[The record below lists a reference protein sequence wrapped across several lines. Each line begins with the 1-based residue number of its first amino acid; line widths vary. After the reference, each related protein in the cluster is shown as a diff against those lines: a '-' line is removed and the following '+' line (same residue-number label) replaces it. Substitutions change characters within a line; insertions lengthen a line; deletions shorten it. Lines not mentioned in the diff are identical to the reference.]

1 MIDVTKNKKILR
13 ERIMQLRGNE
23 TLENA
28 AKKIGIDRTALGY
41 YESGKR
47 LPGIETLLKI
57 ADYYNVS
64 ADYLLGIS
72 DTPSTDT
79 EIKTLSDNFGIN
91 LRNAGNLKYF
101 KKNSSKS
108 DLFIKFWLEDL
119 NWMID
124 TELLDLITTYLHFSA
139 THFYVCGN
147 KEETLCPIADLVFF
161 DETLNLT
168 FGNDYDYLTQS
179 LLVIIQE
186 KLSAKREKNMS
197 AHNGNNLE

>member
-1 MIDVTKNKKILR
+1 MIEATKNLSVFKKRLR
-13 ERIMQLRGNE
+13 ELRGNR
-23 TLENA
+23 TLKEVA
-28 AKKIGIDRTALGY
+28 DELGISRASLGF
-41 YESGKR
+41 YEDGSRK
-47 LPGIETLLKI
+47 PDIEVLVKI

-101 KKNSSKS
+101 KKNTSKS

-147 KEETLCPIADLVFF
+147 KEETLCPIADLDFF

-168 FGNDYDYLTQS
+168 FENDYDYLTQS

-186 KLSAKREKNMS
+186 KLSAKREKNMF
-197 AHNGNNLE
+197 AHNGNSLE